1 MEKSCVTDEWLL
13 DQAVMFGFLFVA
25 VLYVEPPLIP
35 VMAANAKQRLVE
47 PAVHILHDY

>member
-13 DQAVMFGFLFVA
+13 DQAVMIGFLFVA
-25 VLYVEPPLIP
+25 VLYVQPPLIP

-47 PAVHILHDY
+47 PAVHVLHDY